1 MLNVGGPSQR
11 ELKILEKKFLRIF
24 TFGAKKIQKT
34 KKKILQI
41 WTKTDGIS
49 EPLHLGPPKFGGKY

>member
-24 TFGAKKIQKT
+24 TFGAKKLQKSEKKIWQIST
-34 KKKILQI
+34 KTAVTFEPRHLEQNKKK
-41 WTKTDGIS
+41 
-49 EPLHLGPPKFGGKY
+49 

>member
-24 TFGAKKIQKT
+24 AFCTKKIKKT
-34 KKKILQI
+34 EKKIWQISTKTAVTFEPRHLEQNKKK
-41 WTKTDGIS
+41 
-49 EPLHLGPPKFGGKY
+49 

>member
-11 ELKILEKKFLRIF
+11 ELKILEKNFLRIF

-34 KKKILQI
+34 KKKIWQI
-41 WTKTDGIS
+41 STKTAVTF
-49 EPLHLGPPKFGGKY
+49 EPRHLEQNKKK